1 MYNKEA
7 EFRTWLVEERM
18 INPETITK
26 DQNKKEFAKF
36 VEDFNTGMYSHS
48 RPLFLS
54 SSSNRSPHPTAT
66 LPHKKY
72 YDMYKYERE
81 MNMLRS
87 GETLPLEEETY
98 DPNKD
103 LAAHKSSLRKPVAET
118 ESYLSVDQLKELRRV
133 QQERVA
139 VSNPDFSSGS

>member
-1 MYNKEA
+1 
-7 EFRTWLVEERM
+7 M

-36 VEDFNTGMYSHS
+36 VEDFN
-48 RPLFLS
+48 
-54 SSSNRSPHPTAT
+54 TAT

-139 VSNPDFSSGS
+139 IGKMKALGMDIKSNMGVRMEETAVMDSEDY